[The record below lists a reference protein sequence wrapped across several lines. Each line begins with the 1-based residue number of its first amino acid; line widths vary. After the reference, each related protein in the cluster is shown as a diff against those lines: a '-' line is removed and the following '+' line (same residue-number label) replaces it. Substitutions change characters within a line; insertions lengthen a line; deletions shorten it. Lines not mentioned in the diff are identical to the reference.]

1 MRHTELLKLGAMVVV
16 VPILLW
22 MVPIR
27 STIGQW
33 REYRTAQQ
41 ELTSCDT
48 LKRMKEVVKVK
59 LSLMDFMAKQKDVKL
74 LKYNRYA
81 GANEVIINELIV
93 AGDFVKQVKLLD
105 VISDYWDISSVT
117 FSADNTTIII
127 QEFM

>member
-1 MRHTELLKLGAMVVV
+1 MKHVELLKLSAMVVV

-22 MVPIR
+22 MVSIR
-27 STIGQW
+27 STVGQW

-48 LKRMKEVVKVK
+48 LKRVKEVVKVK

>member
-1 MRHTELLKLGAMVVV
+1 MVVV

-22 MVPIR
+22 MVSIR
-27 STIGQW
+27 STVGQW

-48 LKRMKEVVKVK
+48 LKRVKEVVKVK

-74 LKYNRYA
+74 LKYNRYV
-81 GANEVIINELIV
+81 GADEVIINELIV